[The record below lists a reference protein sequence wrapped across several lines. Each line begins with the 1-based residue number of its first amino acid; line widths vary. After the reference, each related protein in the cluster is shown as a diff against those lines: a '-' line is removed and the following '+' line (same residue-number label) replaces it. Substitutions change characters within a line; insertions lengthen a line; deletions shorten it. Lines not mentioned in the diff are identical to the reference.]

1 MTAAVPPSSGE
12 QGWRKLLVA
21 IIVMLLVPIVPP
33 FRAMVPIHEP
43 LLLIVPA
50 LAVCT
55 LIGWGTGGP
64 MFAALL
70 WCAIAALVLMRPA
83 QEDGVA
89 RYHDLS
95 RGWSLLSAG
104 AFGVVGL
111 MMGKRAFFVRALLA
125 VSIALT
131 VAVVVGAS
139 RTSGYD
145 QARRAVRSHFAVR
158 NEQYIR
164 PLRQVVQTPPPQL
177 RDFMT
182 RYGVNA
188 QMVDMTDE
196 QLRSTSRFAVMAFP
210 ALLLLQTLA
219 ALGIAWSLYHRLNRS
234 RIGPVLSPLRQFRF
248 NDQLVWG
255 LVVGLAIAFPERL
268 SSLRGLGVNL
278 LVFFGVLYAIRGLG
292 VFMWFLS
299 QLGPALALLV
309 GVLLVLAPLV
319 GSVAVIGVLSM
330 MLVLGLGDT
339 WMEWRKPAAEKGG
352 T

>member
-1 MTAAVPPSSGE
+1 MTAAAPPSAGE
-12 QGWRKLLVA
+12 QGWRKLLIA

-33 FRAMVPIHEP
+33 FRALAPIHEP

-64 MFAALL
+64 MLAAVL
-70 WCAIAALVLMRPA
+70 WCSIAALVLMRPA
-83 QEDGVA
+83 QDGSVA
-89 RYHDLS
+89 RYYDLS
-95 RGWSLLSAG
+95 RGWALLSAG

-111 MMGKRAFFVRALLA
+111 FMGKRGFFVRALLA
-125 VSIALT
+125 VAIALA
-131 VAVVVGAS
+131 VAVTVGAS
-139 RTSGYD
+139 RLSGFE
-145 QARRAVRSHFAVR
+145 QARRAVRGHFAVR

-164 PLRQVVQTPPPQL
+164 PLRQVVQSPPPQL

-188 QMVDMTDE
+188 RMVDVTDE
-196 QLRSTSRFAVMAFP
+196 QLRATSRFAVMAFP
-210 ALLLLQTLA
+210 ALLLLQTIA

-234 RIGPVLSPLRQFRF
+234 RIGPTLGPIRQFRF

-255 LVVGLAIAFPERL
+255 LVVGLAVAFPERL
-268 SSLRGLGVNL
+268 SSVRGLGINL
-278 LVFFGVLYAIRGLG
+278 LVFFGVLYAMRGLG
-292 VFMWFLS
+292 VFMWFLA

-309 GVLLVLAPLV
+309 GALLVLAPLV
-319 GSVAVIGVLSM
+319 GSVAVIGVLSL

-339 WMEWRKPAAEKGG
+339 WMDWRKATESSA
-352 T
+352 